1 MSLWT
6 PVTTR
11 NCLSGH
17 LSLQTTVS
25 IVMLYLRPCLKAFMI
40 AYEMYFNGLHSHMQ
54 PCMTACCITMFLVS
68 RHVTRLCKWVQSW
81 EHVSDI
87 DLSE

>member
-6 PVTTR
+6 PVTTH

-25 IVMLYLRPCLKAFMI
+25 IVMLYLRPCLKA
-40 AYEMYFNGLHSHMQ
+40 YEMHFNGF
-54 PCMTACCITMFLVS
+54 TAKRSLA
-68 RHVTRLCKWVQSW
+68 
-81 EHVSDI
+81 
-87 DLSE
+87 

>member
-6 PVTTR
+6 PVTTH

-25 IVMLYLRPCLKAFMI
+25 IVMLYLRPCLKA
-40 AYEMYFNGLHSHMQ
+40 YEIHSQTQ